1 MTNGC
6 NVRKSNG
13 KCESNNGT
21 NRKILFAI
29 FAATLCALSIS
40 IMAMA
45 DDGQDVEAA
54 DTVNAGDITISYA
67 ITGGAAKITGYESG
81 YGNLVIPETINGYP
95 VNEVGDYAFR
105 NCTSITR
112 LTLPARDISYGNDVF
127 YGCTGVEWI
136 DIHPDNPRIKS
147 IDGVAFSINGK
158 VLLMYPAKDPR
169 SAYTIPSGVE
179 EIDEGAFMS
188 SMKLTSITLPSTL
201 NEINDYAFYGCTGLR
216 SMTIPASVTS
226 IGSYVFE
233 HCMSLDRIE
242 VDEANPIYKD
252 DSGILRTAD
261 TVITYPVAKTGN
273 DYVASGSIKVIGP
286 RAFFECKFL
295 KNVRMISTETIMWGA
310 FQNCKELEVID
321 LGSVK
326 TIEQDIL
333 YGCDK
338 VTTVTVP
345 ASVTAL
351 DDWAFRGCAK
361 LTTIEVSSSS
371 LYYASDNGVL
381 FNKGKTALI
390 SYPAGKPDIAYTVP
404 STVNTIR
411 QFSFFYNVL
420 IETVTIPNSVTD
432 IKSGAFTGCTSLK
445 AININGNNS
454 NCVSVDGVL
463 FNKEMTTLI
472 LYPSKK
478 AGSSFTIPASVTEIK
493 YDTFR
498 ECINLSSV
506 NVAVG
511 NTSFVSIDGVLFNI
525 SRTELILYPGS
536 KAGDTY
542 TIPSSV
548 NYTYDFAFDHSVNLK
563 NIYVESGN
571 PDLSSSDGVLLSDKG
586 RMIIEYPGGRAGNG
600 YVVPNGISAILTDP
614 FNNGQ
619 DDIKVLA
626 VREDVR
632 FEESDVPEKTKIVRH
647 SGAPISGIS
656 MSSNGGTD
664 KITVT
669 LDAGSGKKV
678 NGLTI
683 ELPNGE
689 KVDATRNGNS
699 WTFVATEMEY
709 FVTADIS
716 DNGILSG
723 NMMFIAIGA
732 VIAVAALLA
741 VYFLFIRKR

>member
-21 NRKILFAI
+21 NRKILFVI

-40 IMAMA
+40 IIAMS
-45 DDGQDVEAA
+45 DDEQDVEAA
-54 DTVNAGDITISYA
+54 DTVKAGDITISYE
-67 ITGGAAKITGYESG
+67 ITAGIAKIIGYESG
-81 YGNLVIPETINGYP
+81 YGNLVIPETINGNP
-95 VNEVGDYAFR
+95 VNEVGNYAFW
-105 NCTSITR
+105 NCTAITR
-112 LTLPARDISYGNDVF
+112 LTLPARDISYGDDVF
-127 YGCTGVEWI
+127 YGCTNLEWI
-136 DIHPDNPRIKS
+136 DIHPGNPSIKS
-147 IDGVAFSINGK
+147 IDGVAFSIDGK
-158 VLLMYPAKDPR
+158 VLLMYPAKSTR
-169 SAYTIPSGVE
+169 SAYTIPAGVE
-179 EIDEGAFMS
+179 EIDRGAFMS
-188 SMKLTSITLPSTL
+188 SVRLTSLTLPSTL
-201 NEINDYAFYGCTGLR
+201 KEINDNAFYGCTELR
-216 SMTIPASVTS
+216 SITIPASVTS
-226 IGSYVFE
+226 IERYVFRNCASLE
-233 HCMSLDRIE
+233 AINVVEGNPVYRSGSGALCM
-242 VDEANPIYKD
+242 
-252 DSGILRTAD
+252 GD
-261 TVITYPVAKTGN
+261 TLITYPMGKIGSSYTANGIKTIE
-273 DYVASGSIKVIGP
+273 A
-286 RAFFECKFL
+286 
-295 KNVRMISTETIMWGA
+295 GA
-310 FQNCKELEVID
+310 FTGSRYLTTVTLLNVDTVEYNAFQDCKLLETVNFS
-321 LGSVK
+321 SVK
-326 TIEQDIL
+326 TIEHDIL

-381 FNKGKTALI
+381 FNKGKTALM
-390 SYPAGKPDIAYTVP
+390 SYPAGKPDITYTVP

-420 IETVTIPNSVTD
+420 IETVYIPNSVTD
-432 IKSGAFTGCTSLK
+432 IQSGAFTGCTSLK

-478 AGSSFTIPASVTEIK
+478 AGSSYTIPATVTDIK

-498 ECINLSSV
+498 ECTNLSSV
-506 NVAVG
+506 NVAAG
-511 NTSFVSIDGVLFNI
+511 NISFVSIDGVLFNKAE
-525 SRTELILYPGS
+525 TELILYPGL
-536 KAGDTY
+536 KAGDSY

-571 PDLSSSDGVLLSDKG
+571 PYLSSSDGVLLINKG
-586 RMIIEYPGGRAGNG
+586 RTIIEYPGGRTGNG
-600 YVVPNGISAILTDP
+600 YVVPNGINMILADP

-626 VREDVR
+626 VRDNVR

-678 NGLTI
+678 DGLTV
-683 ELPNGE
+683 ESANGTRI
-689 KVDATRNGNS
+689 DTTRNGNS
-699 WTFVATEMEY
+699 WTFEATGMEY

-716 DNGILSG
+716 DTGNIL
-723 NMMFIAIGA
+723 MYVVIA
-732 VIAVAALLA
+732 VIAAAALVA
-741 VYFLFIRKR
+741 VYFLFIRKP